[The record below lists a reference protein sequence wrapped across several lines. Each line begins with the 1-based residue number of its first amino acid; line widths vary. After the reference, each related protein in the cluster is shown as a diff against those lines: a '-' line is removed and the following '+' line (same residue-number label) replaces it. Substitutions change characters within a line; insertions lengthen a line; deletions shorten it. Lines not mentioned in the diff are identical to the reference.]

1 MELKGKA
8 ALVTGSRRGIG
19 RAVALKL
26 ASQGANIGIN
36 DISLDETAEETL
48 GMVRDLG
55 SNVSWH
61 LANVGK
67 SADVN
72 RMIEEFLSEH
82 GRIDIIVN
90 NAVASIKNN
99 FLDVTEEDWDFE
111 IDNALKGPFLCSQR
125 AAREMI
131 AKGNGGR
138 IIGIASVHAFWAA
151 EYNLVYG
158 TAKAGLVRMNMNMAV
173 DLAGHH
179 ITCNVIAPGL
189 IDSRTLSPD
198 QEHLRAGPGYEPD
211 VAAKVPLRRP
221 GTPSEIAN
229 LAAFL
234 CSDEAAYISGHCI
247 TVDGGLA
254 ITAPGP
260 PSHMGG
266 TSNVS
271 PDEIERGR

>member
-1 MELKGKA
+1 MELKGKT

-67 SADVN
+67 SSDVN

-99 FLDVTEEDWDFE
+99 FLDVT
-111 IDNALKGPFLCSQR
+111 
-125 AAREMI
+125 
-131 AKGNGGR
+131 
-138 IIGIASVHAFWAA
+138 
-151 EYNLVYG
+151 
-158 TAKAGLVRMNMNMAV
+158 
-173 DLAGHH
+173 
-179 ITCNVIAPGL
+179 
-189 IDSRTLSPD
+189 
-198 QEHLRAGPGYEPD
+198 
-211 VAAKVPLRRP
+211 
-221 GTPSEIAN
+221 
-229 LAAFL
+229 
-234 CSDEAAYISGHCI
+234 
-247 TVDGGLA
+247 
-254 ITAPGP
+254 
-260 PSHMGG
+260 
-266 TSNVS
+266 
-271 PDEIERGR
+271 